1 MADPAIMSSV
11 ANRAR
16 NQPYFTEMAAE
27 GSPGRSITP
36 L

>member
-1 MADPAIMSSV
+1 MADAAIISSA

-16 NQPYFTEMAAE
+16 NHPYFTEMAAE